1 MNVEGVLNDDA
12 GASEHLGDVLTSRGY
27 QLGDIRGICT
37 SLSLL

>member
-1 MNVEGVLNDDA
+1 MQGRQA
-12 GASEHLGDVLTSRGY
+12 IWGDVLTSRGY